1 MKPGE
6 TTKPRASITERPLRL
21 RVVTALI
28 SPFEMPRLRMASER
42 DSGSITRPLR
52 MTRSKAAC
60 EPADKL
66 ALISMAISKIGPIG
80 PIGPITLTERFTALY
95 LDLQRAKL
103 PPPAHLSRHKS
114 HRAYS
119 PSCKRDLE

>member
-6 TTKPRASITERPLRL
+6 TPKPRASITERPLRL

-80 PIGPITLTERFTALY
+80 PITLTESFTALY

-119 PSCKRDLE
+119 LSCKRDLE